1 MSANAISLSGVVAS
15 AGVLFFSSLFMQAA
29 YAQENTGPKMSAIVD
44 LGEQRFQIGEIIV
57 DRNTQEFSVP
67 GKILHLSVA
76 LEYLAVSTGGMKDY
90 ESLLELTTSP
100 RDFNLACILIGFDD
114 KESVKPRYQ
123 FDELE
128 VKGPPVL
135 MTLSWQE
142 DGEPRSVSAA
152 HAMLAGE
159 EIFDDDSWVYI
170 GSLTSEN
177 GQEFMAERGGT
188 LIGFVH
194 DPYSIID
201 HKTGGGIGAYG
212 LITGNK
218 TLLPAEGTA
227 IRLTVGFA
235 R

>member
-1 MSANAISLSGVVAS
+1 MSATAISQTKVIATV
-15 AGVLFFSSLFMQAA
+15 GVLFFSCLLAQAA
-29 YAQENTGPKMSAIVD
+29 YAQEDTGPKMGAIVD
-44 LGEQRFQIGEIIV
+44 LGDQRFQIGEIII
-57 DRNTQEFSVP
+57 DRDAQEFTVP
-67 GKILHLSVA
+67 GKILHLSDA

-114 KESVKPRYQ
+114 TNSVKPRYQ

-128 VKGPPVL
+128 VEGPPVV

-142 DGEPRSVSAA
+142 EGETRSVSAA
-152 HAMLAGE
+152 NAMVAGE
-159 EIFDDDSWVYI
+159 DTFDDDSWVYI
-170 GSLTSEN
+170 GSATSED
-177 GQEFMAERGGT
+177 GKQFLAERGGT